1 MNGPT
6 GKPGPP
12 EGDRSWLVVLLLIT
26 ATLAVYA
33 PVWEYE
39 FVDLDDDLYVLNNL
53 RVQSGLSWANI
64 GWALTALEAGFW
76 HPLTWISHMADCQLF
91 GLRPAGHHVT
101 SLVIHVANAV
111 LLFWVLR
118 LMTSALWPSALVAAL
133 FSLHPLN
140 VESVAWIAE
149 RKNVL
154 STFFGLLAIWAY
166 VKYVEK
172 PDWRRYL
179 LLTALFVLG
188 LMSKPMLVTLPCLLL
203 LLDYWPLNRFGADP
217 GKFFSKL
224 GELALEKAP
233 LLLLSLAAGLLAIL
247 AESRAGALPALEA
260 FPLSVRFSNALVA
273 YTSYLSKMFWP
284 TDLAPFY
291 PHPGASLE
299 IWRIVLSFVFLVAV
313 SAVVVH
319 RVRSFPYLVVGWLWY
334 LGTLFPVSGLIQV
347 GGHAMADRYAYLPLI
362 GVFILLVW
370 GGWGWLGDSPV
381 ARKFEVGALPCL
393 FLVMVMTTGTQVSH
407 WQSSVT
413 LFEHTIRST
422 KNNQLAHNNL
432 GIALLER
439 GRTQEAAAQF
449 VEALEIK
456 PGNSTALFNLGLTM
470 KRLGEIEEA
479 ERYFSRAL
487 EENPN
492 LVGAHN
498 NLGIILEEQG
508 RSEEAFQHF
517 RQAVELDPRLPA
529 AHTNLGRALARQGK
543 LEEAVGHFEISLR
556 IDSHQPNVYS
566 NLGAALDLQGRS
578 QEAVDNYRRALE
590 LDSHSHFAHHNL
602 GMLLLEESHLE
613 EAANHFSRAIDIK
626 PDFVSSHYGLGL
638 TRLQQ
643 DRISEA
649 IRSFRQ
655 VLKLDPED
663 VRASRQLRRLL
674 EQPRDE

>member
-6 GKPGPP
+6 GKPGLL
-12 EGDRSWLVVLLLIT
+12 EGDRSWLAVLLLIA

-33 PVWEYE
+33 PVWEYG
-39 FVDLDDDLYVLNNL
+39 FVDLDDDLYVLDNL
-53 RVQSGLSWANI
+53 RVQSGLSWTNI

-91 GLRPAGHHVT
+91 GLQPAGHHVT

-111 LLFWVLR
+111 LLFWVLQ
-118 LMTSALWPSALVAAL
+118 LMTSARWPSVLVAAL

-188 LMSKPMLVTLPCLLL
+188 LMSKPMLVTLPCVLL
-203 LLDYWPLNRFGADP
+203 LLDYWPLNRFAADP
-217 GKFFSKL
+217 GNFFSKL
-224 GELALEKAP
+224 RELALEKAP
-233 LLLLSLAAGLLAIL
+233 LLLLSLAAGPLAIL

-299 IWRIVLSFVFLVAV
+299 IWRIVLSVVLLVAV

-319 RVRSFPYLVVGWLWY
+319 RARSFPYLVVGWLWY

-370 GGWGWLGDSPV
+370 GWWGWLGDFPV
-381 ARKFEVGALPCL
+381 ARKLGGGALLCL
-393 FLVMVMTTGTQVSH
+393 FAGMAMTTRTQVSH

-413 LFEHTIRST
+413 LFEHVIRST
-422 KNNQLAHNNL
+422 ENNHLAYNNL

-439 GRTQEAAAQF
+439 GRMEEAAAQF
-449 VEALEIK
+449 AEALKIK
-456 PGNSTALFNLGLTM
+456 PGSSTALFNLGLTM
-470 KRLGEIEEA
+470 KRRGETEEA
-479 ERYFSRAL
+479 ERYFSKAL
-487 EENPN
+487 EENPK
-492 LVGAHN
+492 LAGAHV
-498 NLGIILEEQG
+498 NLGTILEEQG
-508 RSEEAFQHF
+508 SSEEAFRHF
-517 RQAVELDPRLPA
+517 RQAVELNPRLPA
-529 AHTNLGRALARQGK
+529 AHTNLGRALAKQGK
-543 LEEAVGHFEISLR
+543 FGEAVGHFEISLR
-556 IDSHQPNVYS
+556 INPHQSNVYS

-590 LDSHSHFAHHNL
+590 LDSRSHFAHHNL
-602 GMLLLEESHLE
+602 GMLRLEEGHLE
-613 EAANHFSRAIDIK
+613 EAAHHLSRAIEIK

-643 DRISEA
+643 GRISEA
-649 IRSFRQ
+649 IRYFRQ